1 MHPIVTPAVELLG
14 SRRARR
20 LQKAASSKSSAL
32 KTHHAQVLASYIK
45 SLFLSGE
52 LLEDWPEYAERYS
65 YDSFWIKNEPVF
77 YAYDYGA
84 NIKIEVSEG
93 VQSLDKEK
101 RLRPVDDSEDISE
114 DDLSDDEWSGERQG
128 SRSQHSRTDS
138 VVESASHQAHIQ
150 NEWQLGSS
158 PGGLYSDGL
167 KQLATVLD

>member
-32 KTHHAQVLASYIK
+32 KTHYAQVLASYIK

-52 LLEDWPEYAERYS
+52 LLGNKWTTFQQRFIEDWPEHAERYS
-65 YDSFWIKNEPVF
+65 YDSFWTENEPVF
-77 YAYDYGA
+77 HPYDYGA
-84 NIKIEVSEG
+84 NIEIEVSEG

-114 DDLSDDEWSGERQG
+114 DDLSDDEWLGER
-128 SRSQHSRTDS
+128 
-138 VVESASHQAHIQ
+138 
-150 NEWQLGSS
+150 
-158 PGGLYSDGL
+158 
-167 KQLATVLD
+167 